1 MGEETPMNSQPAAA
15 TTRVLS
21 RDAAPWV
28 PHGLLPSI
36 HHRSAQTNDK
46 CGAAP
51 FGKAEHLQRER
62 RTR

>member
-1 MGEETPMNSQPAAA
+1 MNSLPAAA
-15 TTRVLS
+15 MTRVS
-21 RDAAPWV
+21 TCDAAQWM
-28 PHGLLPSI
+28 PHGLVPSVL
-36 HHRSAQTNDK
+36 HRSAQTNDK